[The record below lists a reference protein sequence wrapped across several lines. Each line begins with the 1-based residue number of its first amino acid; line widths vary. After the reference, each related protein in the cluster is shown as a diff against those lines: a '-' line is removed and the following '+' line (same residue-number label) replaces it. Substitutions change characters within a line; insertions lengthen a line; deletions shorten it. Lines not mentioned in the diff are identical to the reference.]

1 MNMNEQKYPL
11 AEVIEQAR
19 RMYNSKRNNQ
29 IVGSVVLIFL
39 LGMASFLGAFWQSQQ
54 SKTESELQIVYQL
67 DSISKSIVELKQSAH
82 THPVP

>member
-1 MNMNEQKYPL
+1 MNEQKSPL

-54 SKTESELQIVYQL
+54 SKTESELQIVFQL